1 MNNTIEIKERP
12 ILFSAPMVRAIL
24 EGRKTQTRRVLKQK
38 AIDWLPTL
46 SHTFV
51 ASKESTGLC
60 PYGYQGDRLWV
71 RETFCWPEDYSIPIY
86 RTDGEEPPSMECW
99 KPSIFMPR
107 AASRILLEITDV
119 RVERL
124 WDISEDDAMAEGV
137 QKAFGPNWVNYAD
150 ENYTCGKAS
159 VSFISLW
166 EKINGAVSVAENPFV
181 WAITFKRIK
190 P

>member
-124 WDISEDDAMAEGV
+124 QDISEEDAKAEGV
-137 QKAFGPNWVNYAD
+137 ESWAESDKILERLLARSQPSQIFKALWQSISGPESWN
-150 ENYTCGKAS
+150 
-159 VSFISLW
+159 
-166 EKINGAVSVAENPFV
+166 ENPFV
-181 WAITFKRIK
+181 WVITFKRIK